1 MRTTGRRAAFGL
13 SMKSPP
19 RIRSTGQPRPSQTWT
34 RVHGV
39 AEIGAQGFDRFAVW
53 ATVLVGVLVLAV
65 VWVLGTGMRP
75 GYDPFGWLTWG
86 HAALRFDLD
95 TAGAPSWKPLTFLF
109 AVLYAVPGHASQMWL
124 WMVTAAA
131 GAVLG
136 LVFAARIAVRL
147 AREQPLWAR
156 VAAGAIAMFAVLGIK
171 DYVPLTLVA
180 DSDPLIVALC
190 LGAIDRH
197 LSGRPRIAFVLL
209 LLAAFGRPEA
219 APFACLYAGWLWRTV
234 PSLRLI
240 SAIGIA
246 LIPVAWFGVP
256 AITSHN
262 WFSAGDTALGSP
274 HQLQRDVGG
283 GVLARFFGLCGW
295 PMRIAWGLVAVLAVI
310 HQDRTR
316 IALLAMVV
324 LWIAVEIGLAAIG
337 WSAVPRYLI
346 EPAAVMCAL
355 TAATA
360 GQILGTALHGMTR
373 SRMGEVGAALALV
386 VALMP
391 STRERVRITRM
402 QIDHE
407 RISAVLV
414 QHLIDVIAADGGAT
428 RITQCGRPATVFDF
442 RSSLAWALGVNV
454 QEVGQ
459 ADGAVAPGRP
469 TVLFTPV
476 GRGWQVQVH
485 GLARADGAACAA
497 LGADNATD

>member
-1 MRTTGRRAAFGL
+1 
-13 SMKSPP
+13 
-19 RIRSTGQPRPSQTWT
+19 
-34 RVHGV
+34 
-39 AEIGAQGFDRFAVW
+39 
-53 ATVLVGVLVLAV
+53 
-65 VWVLGTGMRP
+65 
-75 GYDPFGWLTWG
+75 
-86 HAALRFDLD
+86 
-95 TAGAPSWKPLTFLF
+95 
-109 AVLYAVPGHASQMWL
+109 
-124 WMVTAAA
+124 
-131 GAVLG
+131 
-136 LVFAARIAVRL
+136 
-147 AREQPLWAR
+147 
-156 VAAGAIAMFAVLGIK
+156 
-171 DYVPLTLVA
+171 
-180 DSDPLIVALC
+180 
-190 LGAIDRH
+190 
-197 LSGRPRIAFVLL
+197 
-209 LLAAFGRPEA
+209 
-219 APFACLYAGWLWRTV
+219 
-234 PSLRLI
+234 
-240 SAIGIA
+240 
-246 LIPVAWFGVP
+246 
-256 AITSHN
+256 
-262 WFSAGDTALGSP
+262 
-274 HQLQRDVGG
+274 
-283 GVLARFFGLCGW
+283 
-295 PMRIAWGLVAVLAVI
+295 MRIAWGLVAVLAVI